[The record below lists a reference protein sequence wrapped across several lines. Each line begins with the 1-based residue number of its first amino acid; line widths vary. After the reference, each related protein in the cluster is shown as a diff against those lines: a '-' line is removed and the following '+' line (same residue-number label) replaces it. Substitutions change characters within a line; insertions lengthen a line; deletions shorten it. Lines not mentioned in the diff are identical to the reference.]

1 MSRHGQVIEKNHFPE
16 KWNRSMSLAM
26 SDIDRRRSKV
36 MLIALAAIL
45 ALATLAP
52 MAVLAG

>member
-16 KWNRSMSLAM
+16 RWNRSMSFAM
-26 SDIDRRRSKV
+26 SDADRRRSKV
-36 MLIALAAIL
+36 LLIALAAIL